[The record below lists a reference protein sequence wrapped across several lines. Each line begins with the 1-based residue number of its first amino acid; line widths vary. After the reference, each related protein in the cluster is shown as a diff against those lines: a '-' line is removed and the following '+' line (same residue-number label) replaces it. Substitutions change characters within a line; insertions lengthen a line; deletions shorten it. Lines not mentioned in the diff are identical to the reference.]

1 MSQFLKISTYL
12 SSSYLHTCLI
22 GSVSLKN
29 TDYYIRQST
38 KLISSKFGCQC
49 VWTTWKGW
57 TITRNAGNCDIDI
70 LNSYRIPSEF
80 IQPSTWSNKLFF
92 SIGVKSIHLKAS
104 FLPSCL
110 PEVKATYYRHWK
122 LNRNK
127 SDGFLC
133 KKWWLYSQTNRV
145 LCMVFQSWW
154 CPEKCYIPIFYW
166 FPFVTKVK
174 NKIHE
179 TLTPFTSIQTH
190 LLRAHHAQCLR

>member
-122 LNRNK
+122 LNRNTNLMAFCAK
-127 SDGFLC
+127 NDDCIPKPTECFVWFSSHGDVLRNAISPYFTGFPLWP
-133 KKWWLYSQTNRV
+133 K
-145 LCMVFQSWW
+145 
-154 CPEKCYIPIFYW
+154 
-166 FPFVTKVK
+166 
-174 NKIHE
+174 
-179 TLTPFTSIQTH
+179 
-190 LLRAHHAQCLR
+190 